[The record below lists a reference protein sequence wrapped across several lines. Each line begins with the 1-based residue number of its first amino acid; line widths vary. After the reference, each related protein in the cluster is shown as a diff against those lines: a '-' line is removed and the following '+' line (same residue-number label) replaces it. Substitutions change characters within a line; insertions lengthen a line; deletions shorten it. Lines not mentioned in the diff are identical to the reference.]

1 MQFKCIC
8 IFDNYMAKQKLK
20 LKPSRSFNFEAIKA
34 PFKNANNQKIFGAG
48 LILISLYLLIAFT
61 SFFFQWEAD
70 DSLVS
75 GKDLS
80 DVITEKKI
88 TNSMGGLGAYIS
100 NLLIKLWFGLT
111 AFFIH
116 FSAYWQD

>member
-8 IFDNYMAKQKLK
+8 IFDNYMTKQKLK
-20 LKPSRSFNFEAIKA
+20 LKPRRSFNFEAIKA
-34 PFKNANNQKIFGAG
+34 PFKNANNQKIFAAI

-61 SFFFQWEAD
+61 DFFFQWKAD

-80 DVITEKKI
+80 DVITEKK
-88 TNSMGGLGAYIS
+88 NNQFYGRLRC
-100 NLLIKLWFGLT
+100 L
-111 AFFIH
+111 H
-116 FSAYWQD
+116 F